1 MLIVVPG
8 SNPLSAY
15 VAVKAF
21 PTQPVTIVTSQENYI
36 HAKRLAAC
44 LAKEGRRVERITQL
58 SENDA
63 KWFVQKHEEKD
74 LIVHCGELTPLALS
88 LVHAM
93 RETGQVT
100 MCNDRGLVVMSRTR
114 SDIRM
119 KDKLQI
125 ETLLALRGMKYELSR
140 SVDDPN
146 LAMRIADLHSSEERA
161 IEWLKWVYYQEA
173 PPEKIVNIAPQLAKK
188 DKNWLRHGWLK
199 EHLFHS
205 LKNIDAIGDLA
216 HSVRF
221 SMEEVGIDVAATCGY
236 CLVAF
241 ACVTQVNESSC
252 IERAHAVYQAARRLA
267 GDFTRVALL
276 CPRHNA
282 SFIEH
287 KLAHMIGTPAV
298 RAFGLSDLQ
307 SEVKIWLEN
316 ILYSEA
322 HRHDIE
328 YIRED
333 GLTLGFIM
341 RGY

>member
-15 VAVKAF
+15 IAVKAF
-21 PTQPVTIVTSQENYI
+21 PAQPVTIVTSQENYV

-63 KWFVQKHEEKD
+63 KWFIQKHEEEE
-74 LIVHCGELTPLALS
+74 LIVHCGELNPLALS

-93 RETGQVT
+93 GGTGQVT
-100 MCNDRGLVVMSRTR
+100 MCNDRGIVVMSRTR
-114 SDIRM
+114 SDIHM

-125 ETLLALRGMKYELSR
+125 ETLLVLRGIKYTLSR

-146 LAMRIADLHSSEERA
+146 LAMRIADLHHSEERA
-161 IEWLKWVYYQEA
+161 IEWLKWVYRQEA
-173 PPEKIVNIAPQLAKK
+173 PPEEIVNIAPELSKK
-188 DKNWLRHGWLK
+188 EKNWLGHGWLK
-199 EHLFHS
+199 DHLFQL
-205 LKNIDAIGDLA
+205 LKDIDEIGDLA

-221 SMEEVGIDVAATCGY
+221 SMEGVGIDVAATCGC

-241 ACVTQVNESSC
+241 ACVTQVNEQSC

-267 GDFTRVALL
+267 GDFARVALL
-276 CPRHNA
+276 CPRRNV
-282 SFIEH
+282 SFIEY

-307 SEVKIWLEN
+307 SEVKIWIEN
-316 ILYSEA
+316 ILYSST

-328 YIRED
+328 YIREER
-333 GLTLGFIM
+333 LTWEFIM

>member
-21 PTQPVTIVTSQENYI
+21 PTQPVTIVTSQEEYI
-36 HAKRLAAC
+36 HAQRLAAC

-63 KWFVQKHEEKD
+63 EGFVQKQEGEE

-93 RETGQVT
+93 RGTGKVT
-100 MCNDRGLVVMSRTR
+100 MCNDRDLVVMSRTR
-114 SDIRM
+114 GYIRM

-146 LAMRIADLHSSEERA
+146 LAMQIVDLHSSEERA
-161 IEWLKWVYYQEA
+161 IEWLKWVYRQEA
-173 PPEKIVNIAPQLAKK
+173 PPEKIVDIIPQLSKK

-205 LKNIDAIGDLA
+205 LKDIDAIGDLA

-221 SMEEVGIDVAATCGY
+221 SMEGVGIDVAATCNY

-241 ACVTQVNESSC
+241 ACVTQVNEESC
-252 IERAHAVYQAARRLA
+252 IDRANAVYQAARRLA
-267 GDFTRVALL
+267 GNFARVALL
-276 CPRHNA
+276 CPRRNV
-282 SFIEH
+282 SFIEY
-287 KLAHMIGTPAV
+287 KLAHMIGTSAV
-298 RAFGLSDLQ
+298 RAFGLSNLQ
-307 SEVKIWLEN
+307 SEVKAWVES
-316 ILYSEA
+316 ILYNDT
-322 HRHDIE
+322 HRYDVE
-328 YIRED
+328 DIREERERE
-333 GLTLGFIM
+333 LIM